1 MAYTEKYFVSFCNPL
16 GEPCRISIL
25 QDDFVGVST
34 ELVGQQDPI
43 NIEYDN
49 SDDFKFK
56 GVIESKAKIN
66 LVFDDAIL
74 SFEELWTSNEK
85 TFLVEYTINANLEW
99 TGFIV
104 PEGFDYNLKGGK
116 YNAVLTARDGLATLE
131 GILFKTDDN
140 QFYGFQDFGFNNG
153 EQFPF
158 ILVLTEILRKL
169 DLGIDIWTLVDY
181 YEQSMTLLNTDSRD
195 SDPLAISYVNVK
207 TYINDTD
214 REDIAYF
221 EDVNEAWDCKK
232 IIENICN
239 IWGSRLYQ
247 QQGVWRFKSIHADSV
262 IANGYN
268 TESDSFVG
276 TNPTQL
282 DTFLWKYEC
291 FFSATP
297 DITLDTTVNVYSDFG
312 TVAIND
318 KLYSDTSLTVFT
330 VAGYYL
336 IKGLDKI
343 VQVNDIGSV
352 IDIKKYE
359 PVVTDYYWKKYN
371 NTAGYL
377 GRELANTEIV
387 IPCSNKDLYL
397 INNDAVVRMDK
408 VYKQFRVNFD
418 YTFIRTGDSPIN
430 LLKNGNFAELF
441 TQYGQLE
448 APPFWERWRAWTDKW
463 YPRGRVNT
471 LSAPDI
477 QSTNGNTN
485 SLETSI
491 QFGNANTPNTDP
503 YPAIWAAFLQKNI
516 VIDQKVKELN
526 FSGWAKYMYRE
537 GGGDRFTFYPV
548 FRAIL
553 FPDPPIIN
561 NGNIEVYVLQN
572 VINDNYSL
580 GWSKFDLRL
589 ISSGSVSETIRL
601 VPIHKHFLTTPFD
614 GTKWVESEQS
624 NTKWYD
630 FNFKVQPPPKL
641 GTIEFYI
648 HGLCGIHGK
657 KSKSY
662 PPFEAKRIFGTQSE
676 DYGFPVPLN
685 PTTPRPQFTG
695 LNFGY
700 IPNPD
705 EEVPKTD
712 YIYANGDINYTF
724 QEDPIRIYN
733 GDTESVEIV
742 SGILVPTNISGRN
755 KWDTFNNAF
764 GKTDIGMILCKSVM
778 QQYYKPNRLL
788 DCDFKADNYKYGDII
803 AFEHLPGLKF
813 IMLRGNFNSKRGYWE
828 GCTLAQITADSIDPG
843 GIVNGDSLEPIW
855 QETGNTRCVKDFL
868 GVNTGEQEY
877 ETLDVNSNSDSF
889 GDFRWQSSGINSASC
904 PIGEPSKY
912 YWGTDIEDYDTVNF
926 TDYTISFQDPSIGQ
940 VQVAYNN
947 TGDKYI
953 YFLHLASLGSVVQIS
968 NQYQSQIIS
977 SFTYLDDI
985 TINGYLYRVLRQD
998 FVTGEFQNFLL
1009 TYYIQ

>member
-74 SFEELWTSNEK
+74 SLEELWTSNEK

-158 ILVLTEILRKL
+158 ILILTEILRKL
-169 DLGIDIWTLVDY
+169 DLGIDLWTLVDY
-181 YEQSMTLLNTDSRD
+181 YEQSMALLNTDSRD

-207 TYINDTD
+207 TYVNDTD

-221 EDVNEAWDCKK
+221 EDVNEAWDCQK

-247 QQGVWRFKSIHADSV
+247 QGGVWRFKSIHADSV

-282 DTFLWKYEC
+282 DTFLWEYEC
-291 FFSATP
+291 FYSATP

-312 TVAIND
+312 TVAVND
-318 KLYSDTSLTVFT
+318 KLYSDTALTVFA

-336 IKGLDKI
+336 IKGIDKI
-343 VQVNDIGSV
+343 VQINSIGSV

-377 GRELANTEIV
+377 GRELANTGIV
-387 IPCSNKDLYL
+387 IPCSDKDLYL
-397 INNDAVVRMDK
+397 VNNDAVVRMDK

-430 LLKNGNFAELF
+430 LLKNGNFAEPF

-448 APPFWERWRAWTDKW
+448 APPFWERWRINDGKW
-463 YPRGRVNT
+463 YPRGRVSDLIPSDQYIT
-471 LSAPDI
+471 E
-477 QSTNGNTN
+477 GNTN
-485 SLETSI
+485 SLEFSV
-491 QFGNANTPNTDP
+491 QYGDANTPNTDP
-503 YPAIWAAFLQKNI
+503 NPAIWAAFLQKNI

-526 FSGWAKYMYRE
+526 FSGWVRYQFRPLS
-537 GGGDRFTFYPV
+537 DIFNTYPV
-548 FRAIL
+548 FKAVL
-553 FPDPPIIN
+553 FPSPEVFK
-561 NGNIEVYVLQN
+561 NGEIEVYVLRN
-572 VINDNYSL
+572 VISDDYDL
-580 GWSKFDLRL
+580 GWEKITIKKDNTILSDLLNTQNLSKFFVT
-589 ISSGSVSETIRL
+589 S
-601 VPIHKHFLTTPFD
+601 PQD
-614 GTKWVESEQS
+614 GKRWVETEKSDI
-624 NTKWYD
+624 KWYD
-630 FNFKVQPPPKL
+630 FKLRVQSPPKL
-641 GTIEFYI
+641 GTIDFLI
-648 HGLCGIHGK
+648 HGLCGLHGK
-657 KSKSY
+657 KSKSF
-662 PPFEAKRIFGTQSE
+662 PPFDSKIQQGVDMV
-676 DYGFPVPLN
+676 DYGY
-685 PTTPRPQFTG
+685 PTISNMGVIPRPMFTG
-695 LNFGY
+695 LNLGY
-700 IPNPD
+700 IPNPE

-733 GDTESVEIV
+733 GDTESIEIV
-742 SGILVPTNISGRN
+742 SGIVVPTNTGGRN

-803 AFEHLPGLKF
+803 EFEHLPGLKF

-828 GCTLAQITADSIDPG
+828 GCTLAQITSDSIAPG

-947 TGDKYI
+947 TGGKYI